1 MSVSLILCLCAITSY
16 LLLHFQLISFPL
28 QLTPI
33 SLNFFIIPLSSDSFS
48 PSFHFAVQLL
58 FSLLLH
64 QVFFLLLFH
73 QMWAQMSQKM
83 SKRQTAS
90 LLCAL
95 MSMLILDQNSYYRS
109 STHYFSS
116 LSLTMFNHDGIF
128 GHISQ

>member
-1 MSVSLILCLCAITSY
+1 MSMSLILCLYAITPY
-16 LLLHFQLISFPL
+16 LLLHFPLISFPL

-33 SLNFFIIPLSSDSFS
+33 SLNFFIIPLSSDPLSS
-48 PSFHFAVQLL
+48 SFHSAVQLL

-73 QMWAQMSQKM
+73 QMRAQMSQKIR
-83 SKRQTAS
+83 KRQTVS

-95 MSMLILDQNSYYRS
+95 MSMLILVQNSYYRS
-109 STHYFSS
+109 SSHYFCS
-116 LSLTMFNHDGIF
+116 LRLTMFNHDGIF